1 MHEIAIKMLYTQRDD
16 NLSDSMWQLK
26 NNYKH
31 MKELAFFSC
40 FLVVISCGKKV
51 ESTSPSVESI
61 SESVYA
67 SGIVKSRNQYQVYST
82 VNGMIQEILVTEG
95 DAVKK
100 GDPLMRVLNEPS
112 KLNNYNAKLAAD
124 FADIFANSDKINEAK
139 VTMDLA
145 LSKLK
150 NDSLL
155 FSRQKNLRAQSVGTV
170 VELEQRELAFKTS
183 KASYEV
189 ALFRYREL
197 KRQLDFA
204 SRQSKT
210 NLKITNALAGDY
222 VIRAETN
229 GKVYKV
235 LKEKG
240 EFANTLNPV
249 AIVGDDKDFV
259 IEMKVDEYDIAR
271 IKNNQRV
278 LFTMD
283 SYKGKVFEA
292 SVEKI
297 EPLMNE
303 DSRSFTVK
311 AIFVTKPDVLYPNL
325 SVEANIVILT
335 KAKALTIP
343 RGYLIS
349 DSLVL
354 VNETEKRKVKVG
366 LMDYQKVE
374 IVRGLTSADKVYK
387 PVL

>member
-1 MHEIAIKMLYTQRDD
+1 
-16 NLSDSMWQLK
+16 
-26 NNYKH
+26 
-31 MKELAFFSC
+31 MKKLAFFSC
-40 FLVVISCGKKV
+40 FFVVISCGKKV
-51 ESTSPSVESI
+51 ESTSPFVESI

-100 GDPLMRVLNEPS
+100 GDPLMRVLNETS

-155 FSRQKNLRAQSVGTV
+155 FTRQKNLRAQSVGTV

-189 ALFRYREL
+189 ALFRSREL

-222 VIRAETN
+222 IIRAETN

-249 AIVGDDKDFV
+249 AIVGDDKDFL

-271 IKNNQRV
+271 IKDNQRV

-343 RGYLIS
+343 RGYLIF

-354 VNETEKRKVKVG
+354 VNETEKRNVKVG

-374 IVRGLTSADKVYK
+374 IVKGLTSADKVYK